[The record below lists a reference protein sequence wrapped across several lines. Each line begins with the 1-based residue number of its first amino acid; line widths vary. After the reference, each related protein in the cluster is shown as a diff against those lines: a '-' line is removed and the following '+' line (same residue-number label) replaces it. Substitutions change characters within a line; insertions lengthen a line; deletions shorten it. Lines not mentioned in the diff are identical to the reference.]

1 MNYLF
6 TIIIITLAFV
16 YYINAINIS
25 ETLKDTIH
33 IHLFNGLS
41 LLFILIFI
49 YYYIFFGLKRG
60 LFTTFIIWC
69 LFVGATPLPE
79 AGLLVSVPLK
89 NLLNIDLDITQM
101 VVSFIALGFIFYSY
115 YNFREDLTTTKSGR
129 FLLRIIDFGS
139 FSIFVT
145 SIIASVSMAYLLNE
159 LIDHMMY
166 KKEINTNKNRMY
178 VVFFVVPFIMYFVV
192 LRQLT
197 YKFEY

>member
-1 MNYLF
+1 MNVTILILLF
-6 TIIIITLAFV
+6 VGFV
-16 YYINAINIS
+16 YYINQINIS
-25 ETLKDTIH
+25 NTIKDAIH
-33 IHLFNGLS
+33 INIFNGLS
-41 LLFILIFI
+41 AMFILIFI
-49 YYYIFFGLKRG
+49 YYYIFFGIKRG

-115 YNFREDLTTTKSGR
+115 YNFREDLSTTKSGR

-159 LIDHMMY
+159 LIDHMIY
-166 KKEINTNKNRMY
+166 KKEINTNKNKMY
-178 VVFFVVPFIMYFVV
+178 VVFFMVPFIMYFVV
-192 LRQLT
+192 LRRLT
-197 YKFEY
+197 YTFQY

>member
-1 MNYLF
+1 MNVTILILLF
-6 TIIIITLAFV
+6 IGFV
-16 YYINAINIS
+16 YYINEINVANTI
-25 ETLKDTIH
+25 KDTIN
-33 IHLFNGLS
+33 INIFNGLS
-41 LLFILIFI
+41 ALFILIFI
-49 YYYIFFGLKRG
+49 YYYVFFGLKRG

-101 VVSFIALGFIFYSY
+101 VVSFVALGFIFYSY
-115 YNFREDLTTTKSGR
+115 YNFREALTTTKSGR
-129 FLLRIIDFGS
+129 FLLQIIDFGS

-145 SIIASVSMAYLLNE
+145 SIFASVSMAYLLNE
-159 LIDHMMY
+159 LIDHMIY

-178 VVFFVVPFIMYFVV
+178 VVFFMVPFIMYFVV

-197 YKFEY
+197 YTFEY

>member
-1 MNYLF
+1 MNVTILILLF
-6 TIIIITLAFV
+6 VGFV
-16 YYINAINIS
+16 YYINQINVSNTIKDAIHINI
-25 ETLKDTIH
+25 
-33 IHLFNGLS
+33 FNGLS
-41 LLFILIFI
+41 ALFILIFI
-49 YYYIFFGLKRG
+49 YYYIFFGIKRG

-115 YNFREDLTTTKSGR
+115 YNFREDLSTTKSGR

-159 LIDHMMY
+159 LIDHMIY
-166 KKEINTNKNRMY
+166 KKEINTNKNKMY
-178 VVFFVVPFIMYFVV
+178 VVFFMVPFIMYFVV
-192 LRQLT
+192 LRRLT
-197 YKFEY
+197 YKFQY

>member
-1 MNYLF
+1 MNVTILILLF
-6 TIIIITLAFV
+6 VGFV
-16 YYINAINIS
+16 YYINQINVSNTI
-25 ETLKDTIH
+25 KDTIN
-33 IHLFNGLS
+33 INIFNGLS
-41 LLFILIFI
+41 VMFILIFI
-49 YYYIFFGLKRG
+49 YYYVFFGLKRG

-101 VVSFIALGFIFYSY
+101 VVSFVALGFIFYSY
-115 YNFREDLTTTKSGR
+115 YNFREALTTTKSGR

-159 LIDHMMY
+159 LIDHIIY

-178 VVFFVVPFIMYFVV
+178 VVFFMVPFIMYFVV
-192 LRQLT
+192 LRRLT
-197 YKFEY
+197 YTFEY